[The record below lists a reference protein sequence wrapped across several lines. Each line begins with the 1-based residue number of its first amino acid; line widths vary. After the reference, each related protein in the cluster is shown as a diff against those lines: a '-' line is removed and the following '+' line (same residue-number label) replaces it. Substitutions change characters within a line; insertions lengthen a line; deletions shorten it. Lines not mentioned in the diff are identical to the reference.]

1 MNHNFESLSKTC
13 TATYNSEIE
22 MDVPEF
28 FRTNF
33 NGLCLSSTHDMSPC
47 MSNSVRALKY
57 VRQAH
62 FYNNQQCLTFL
73 LPLQDNFQ
81 NVVIRFQL
89 ILSGKV

>member
-1 MNHNFESLSKTC
+1 
-13 TATYNSEIE
+13 
-22 MDVPEF
+22 
-28 FRTNF
+28 
-33 NGLCLSSTHDMSPC
+33 